1 MATKLNA
8 LGLCLAARPKSLG
21 SGFASRPKGLSKKK
35 KKQTAI
41 SLPPITFSLLERIFV
56 NKGLLFLAC
65 LFLWSKLCLGIF

>member
-35 KKQTAI
+35 KK
-41 SLPPITFSLLERIFV
+41 
-56 NKGLLFLAC
+56 NKLLFLSHLL
-65 LFLWSKLCLGIF
+65 LFLYWKESLLTKGCYF

>member
-35 KKQTAI
+35 KK
-41 SLPPITFSLLERIFV
+41 
-56 NKGLLFLAC
+56 KLLFLSHLL
-65 LFLWSKLCLGIF
+65 LFLYWKESLLTKGCYF

>member
-8 LGLCLAARPKSLG
+8 LGLCLAARPKSLE

-35 KKQTAI
+35 NCYFSRLFFNAI

-65 LFLWSKLCLGIF
+65 LFL

>member
-8 LGLCLAARPKSLG
+8 LGLCLAARPKSLE
-21 SGFASRPKGLSKKK
+21 SGFASGPKGLSKKK
-35 KKQTAI
+35 KNCYFSRLFFNAI

-65 LFLWSKLCLGIF
+65 LFL